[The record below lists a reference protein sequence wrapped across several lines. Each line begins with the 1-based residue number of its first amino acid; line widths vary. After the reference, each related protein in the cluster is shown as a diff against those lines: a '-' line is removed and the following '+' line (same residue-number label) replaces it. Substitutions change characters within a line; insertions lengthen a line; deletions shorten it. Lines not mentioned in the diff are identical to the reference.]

1 MLNSL
6 SYTKQFLIYG
16 KSVLALFLKASLV
29 IFLLTN
35 SLFSEPIIL
44 DSISREI
51 PLTSQTEYII
61 DESHLFTIDS
71 ILEKPE
77 ITWQANPGKVLNFG
91 PKSYAIWTKIQFTFP
106 AEAKGPY
113 FLKFDFPTI
122 DQIDF
127 YEISNTNQIIH
138 HQMLGDS
145 VPFYSRPIPSHVFLY
160 PFVAEPNA
168 SKTFI
173 IRAHTTASLSLPL
186 FLMDYKTLYESD
198 TVLYLMFG
206 LYFGL
211 ILAMIVYNFV
221 FYLYTKDISNALFI
235 FYAFSY
241 FIVIFAGFGFGF
253 RFIYPESVFI
263 EQRIFITAVAINSAL
278 SLVFSIQFLKLKLT
292 YPKIT
297 KFLYFFAFISLA
309 WAILFNILYDQ
320 KFYTLTVYI
329 TGIPIFFI
337 FGLAVLECRRSVFAL
352 YFVIGW
358 AAFLLFYAVSILRL
372 VGFLPTNFLTYYG
385 IQIGSAIQMLLLSL
399 SIGHKTYEIRRL
411 SNEIFKENIHLK
423 DQANQELKKQV
434 AEQTIEL
441 NQYINAIDSD
451 VEMARRI
458 QLNTLPKNELWKEEK
473 VQIASIFLPKDRVS
487 GDIYDYCKLDEDR
500 YRFFIA
506 DATGHGIQAAF
517 LTMNIQTEYQR
528 IKTQYMDVAQI
539 LRMLNN
545 SVFNTFGNE
554 TILYSCCLIDIDL
567 SQKYLSYS
575 SAGHPTQYLLQDGEI
590 FELNSLSTL
599 IGFKNDVVIKSKS
612 IELKDNFKLLLYS
625 DGLTEAS
632 NGDLEEFGENRFK
645 QLILA
650 NQNLASTEL
659 NIEIFKSV
667 TSFIKDHYFEDDYTS
682 LIIDVKK

>member
-1 MLNSL
+1 
-6 SYTKQFLIYG
+6 
-16 KSVLALFLKASLV
+16 
-29 IFLLTN
+29 
-35 SLFSEPIIL
+35 
-44 DSISREI
+44 
-51 PLTSQTEYII
+51 
-61 DESHLFTIDS
+61 
-71 ILEKPE
+71 
-77 ITWQANPGKVLNFG
+77 
-91 PKSYAIWTKIQFTFP
+91 
-106 AEAKGPY
+106 
-113 FLKFDFPTI
+113 
-122 DQIDF
+122 
-127 YEISNTNQIIH
+127 
-138 HQMLGDS
+138 
-145 VPFYSRPIPSHVFLY
+145 
-160 PFVAEPNA
+160 
-168 SKTFI
+168 
-173 IRAHTTASLSLPL
+173 
-186 FLMDYKTLYESD
+186 
-198 TVLYLMFG
+198 
-206 LYFGL
+206 
-211 ILAMIVYNFV
+211 
-221 FYLYTKDISNALFI
+221 
-235 FYAFSY
+235 
-241 FIVIFAGFGFGF
+241 
-253 RFIYPESVFI
+253 
-263 EQRIFITAVAINSAL
+263 
-278 SLVFSIQFLKLKLT
+278 LKLKLT

-297 KFLYFFAFISLA
+297 KFLYFFAFISLV

-337 FGLAVLECRRSVFAL
+337 FGLAVIECRRSIFAL

-372 VGFLPTNFLTYYG
+372 VGYLPTNFLTYYG

-612 IELKDNFKLLLYS
+612 IALKDNFKLLLYS